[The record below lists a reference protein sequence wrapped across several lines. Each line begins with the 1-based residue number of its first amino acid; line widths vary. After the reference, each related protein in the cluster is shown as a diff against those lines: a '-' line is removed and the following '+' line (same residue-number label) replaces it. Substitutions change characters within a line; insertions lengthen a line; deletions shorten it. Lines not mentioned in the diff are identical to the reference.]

1 MKLIKSIILISL
13 FNIISTYSYGNEK
26 IDAIVDQM
34 QILTKDL
41 KTLEKAVYNKSDV
54 SNSSGLQ
61 SNDLNEDVLTR
72 HLLKL
77 NKIEDQFRELTN
89 RFEEINFKMDKLSSR
104 ITKIQSDTQI
114 RLSDLEDSEDQVK
127 ISKKKVEKKIIYP
140 VLTNRKI
147 S

>member
-77 NKIEDQFRELTN
+77 NKGLNQN
-89 RFEEINFKMDKLSSR
+89 K
-104 ITKIQSDTQI
+104 QI
-114 RLSDLEDSEDQVK
+114 
-127 ISKKKVEKKIIYP
+127 
-140 VLTNRKI
+140 
-147 S
+147 

>member
-1 MKLIKSIILISL
+1 MKLIKLLILISL
-13 FNIISTYSYGNEK
+13 FNIISTFSYGNEK

-77 NKIEDQFRELTN
+77 NNIEDQFRELTN
-89 RFEEINFKMDKLSSR
+89 RFEEINFKMDKLSS
-104 ITKIQSDTQI
+104 TYNKNT
-114 RLSDLEDSEDQVK
+114 V
-127 ISKKKVEKKIIYP
+127 
-140 VLTNRKI
+140 
-147 S
+147 